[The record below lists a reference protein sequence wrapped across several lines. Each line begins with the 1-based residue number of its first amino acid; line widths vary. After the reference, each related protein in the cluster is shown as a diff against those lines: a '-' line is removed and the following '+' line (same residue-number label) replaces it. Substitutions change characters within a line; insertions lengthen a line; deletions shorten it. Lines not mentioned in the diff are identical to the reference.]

1 MLISNPS
8 ANMTNFNLD
17 YIFLKEIEQKNLI
30 CQMIP
35 HKFSLFLPLILLGF
49 TINSEAQPTYTYSI
63 CTNTTTFTGNST
75 YQANVN
81 NLLSQLSTSAVR
93 LNGLYT
99 SSSGKDP
106 DVVYGLSLCF
116 GDISSDICQNCV
128 TNATKDIV
136 GRCPIGKEAMVWYDE
151 CFLRYSSQPI
161 LSILALYPAVSMMI
175 AQNATDPER
184 FNELLK
190 KTMNETANEAASAP
204 SGAKKFEVKE
214 TNFTT
219 FQKIYTLAQCTPDL
233 SGFDCLRCL
242 QFAIS
247 NLPLQ
252 GKQGGRILLPSCNIR
267 YENDPFYNETGFQRE
282 IYPNYNTTVV
292 TGGPPPAPGSTT
304 RTEGGKGGQKNQIK
318 VIASTSAVVV
328 VLVLFGS
335 SIYAIRRRNILK
347 KEEKEI
353 SQEVQLLHLG
363 IGRIGVDPL
372 SKSTR
377 EEEML
382 MNSQDFPMIPFNIV
396 YEATKHFSDE
406 TKLGQ
411 GGFGPVYKGT
421 LEDGKEVAVKR
432 LSSTSSQGL
441 HEFMNEVT
449 LIARLQHRN
458 LVRLLGC
465 CLEKNEK
472 LLIYE
477 YMPNKSLDFF
487 IFDSNTG
494 LNFDWEKRLCIING
508 VAKGLLY
515 LHEDS
520 RLRIIHRDLKASN
533 VLLDYEM
540 NPKISDF
547 GMARIF
553 RGNDNNSTNR
563 IVGTYGYMSP
573 EYAMEGLF
581 SVKSDVFSFGVLLL
595 EMISGRRNSRFYI
608 SEEGESLITYAW
620 KLWSKSEG
628 LELMD
633 QSLTRSSVAAEVLKC
648 IHIGL
653 LCVQDDPAE
662 RPTMSS
668 VVVMLASDTLTL
680 PQPKQPAF
688 SIWQFVA
695 GPAPFSSP
703 KICSVNQLTLSNVLP
718 R

>member
-1 MLISNPS
+1 MMPV
-8 ANMTNFNLD
+8 
-17 YIFLKEIEQKNLI
+17 
-30 CQMIP
+30 
-35 HKFSLFLPLILLGF
+35 KFSLILPLILVGV
-49 TINSEAQPTYTYSI
+49 TITSEAQPSSFPII
-63 CTNTTTFTGNST
+63 CSDAATFTRNST
-75 YQANVN
+75 YQTNLN
-81 NLLSQLSTSAVR
+81 TLLSQLSSSSASSV
-93 LNGLYT
+93 NGFYA
-99 SSSGKDP
+99 SSSGSES
-106 DVVYGLSLCF
+106 DVVYGLYLCF
-116 GDISSDICQNCV
+116 GDISTDICQNCV

-136 GRCPIGKEAMVWYDE
+136 GQCPIGKEAMLWYDN
-151 CFLRYSSQPI
+151 CFLRYSSQRI
-161 LSILALYPAVSMMI
+161 VSILALNPAFFMWNT
-175 AQNATDPER
+175 QNVTDMER
-184 FNELLK
+184 FNELLA
-190 KTMNETANEAASAP
+190 KTMGEIANEAANAP
-204 SGAKKFEVKE
+204 SGAKKFAVKE
-214 TNFTT
+214 TNFG
-219 FQKIYTLAQCTPDL
+219 FHKLYTLSQCTPDL
-233 SGFDCLRCL
+233 SAANCYECL
-242 QFAIS
+242 QSAIS
-247 NLPLQ
+247 NIPSCCS
-252 GKQGGRILLPSCNIR
+252 GKQGARILSPSCNIQ
-267 YENDPFYNETGFQRE
+267 YELYPFYNETGFSRE
-282 IYPNYNTTVV
+282 IYPNYNSTVV
-292 TGGPPPAPGSTT
+292 PGGLVFPPPPPVPGSIT
-304 RTEGGKGGQKNQIK
+304 RPEEGKGGKKTQIK
-318 VIASTSAVVV
+318 VIASTSAAIV
-328 VLVLFGS
+328 VLMLFSS
-335 SIYAIRRRNILK
+335 SIYTIWRRKILQN
-347 KEEKEI
+347 EDKEI
-353 SQEVQLLHLG
+353 SQEVQLLDLG
-363 IGRIGVDPL
+363 IGRIGSDPL
-372 SKSTR
+372 SKITR
-377 EEEML
+377 EEEMA
-382 MNSQDFPMIPFNIV
+382 MNSQDFPMIPFNII

-406 TKLGQ
+406 AKLGE

-432 LSSTSSQGL
+432 LSATSGQGL
-441 HEFMNEVT
+441 QEFMNEVT

-465 CLEKNEK
+465 CLEKTEK

-487 IFDSNTG
+487 IFDSNMG
-494 LNFDWEKRLCIING
+494 LHLDWQRRLGIING

-553 RGNDNNSTNR
+553 QGNDNNSTNR